1 MHVEGE
7 RVCCVGAEVRPEDAG
22 RAERGPL
29 GDGERIVLT
38 RVPENA
44 PDAEARAP

>member
-7 RVCCVGAEVRPEDAG
+7 RVCCVGAEVCP
-22 RAERGPL
+22 ERGPL

-38 RVPENA
+38 RVPEIA
-44 PDAEARAP
+44 PGVEARAP